1 MDPKKRI
8 RAANIQSQIADAIF
22 SDRQL
27 NMNGVDIVANL
38 MTMDAHDFY
47 KNLRLI
53 FELNDVNDEKI
64 RLYKNWKFYNKV
76 NEARLEDRTYG
87 KKAEGLRNA
96 ASLIAAMADIFDA
109 LDKEADGV
117 QDE

>member
-8 RAANIQSQIADAIF
+8 RAANIQNQIAEAIF
-22 SDRQL
+22 SDRL
-27 NMNGVDIVANL
+27 LDMSGVDIVANL

-47 KNLRLI
+47 KSLRCI
-53 FELNDVNDEKI
+53 FELNDVDNEKI
-64 RLYKNWKFYNKV
+64 RLYKNWNFYNKV
-76 NEARLEDRTYG
+76 NKARLEDKTYG

-96 ASLIAAMADIFDA
+96 ASLIAAVADIFDA